1 MGIQCI
7 VDVEDFSGNNE
18 HWIFKKNKNVT
29 RQCVKKK
36 NIKKTMLKYHFV
48 NYVINFNLIFT

>member
-7 VDVEDFSGNNE
+7 VDVKDFSGNNE
-18 HWIFKKNKNVT
+18 HWIFKKNKKVT

-36 NIKKTMLKYHFV
+36 IYQKNVDIKKIRALC
-48 NYVINFNLIFT
+48 